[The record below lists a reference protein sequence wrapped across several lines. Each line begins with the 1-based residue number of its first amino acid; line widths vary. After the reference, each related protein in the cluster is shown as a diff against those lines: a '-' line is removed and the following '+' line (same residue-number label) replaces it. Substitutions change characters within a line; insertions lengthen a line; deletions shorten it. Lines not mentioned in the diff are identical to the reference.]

1 MEKKGKITVYLPQ
14 KLYIEIYER
23 HLDHHFSLLVSWLVE
38 EFIKATDARIS
49 WAEMPSKADQ
59 RAYIER
65 KVREFVSRAGVS
77 SEPPKPPVQERT
89 EPIHVQER
97 PKDNYSATKPEPVKE
112 ERTAPPKKEDDF
124 EVNEEVLRRL
134 ENFW

>member
-49 WAEMPSKADQ
+49 WAEMPSKAEQ
-59 RAYIER
+59 RAYLER
-65 KVREFVSRAGVS
+65 KVREFVSRSGVS
-77 SEPPKPPVQERT
+77 SEPPKSSMQERT

-97 PKDNYSATKPEPVKE
+97 PKDDYSATKPEPS
-112 ERTAPPKKEDDF
+112 PKKEDDF
-124 EVNEEVLRRL
+124 ELDEEVLRRL
-134 ENFW
+134 ENLW